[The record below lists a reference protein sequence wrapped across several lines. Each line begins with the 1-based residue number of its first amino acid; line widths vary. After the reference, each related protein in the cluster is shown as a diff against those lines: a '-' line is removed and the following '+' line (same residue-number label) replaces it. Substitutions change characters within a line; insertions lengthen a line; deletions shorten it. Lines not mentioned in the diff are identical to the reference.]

1 MCAVFAQAQASA
13 LTAAALLQALR
24 PTLFIGVPRVFDKVY
39 AGVEERLAGAG
50 VVSRLL
56 FRLAVFFKQ
65 RALRRGL
72 RWDEVCGLQRSS
84 LRTLRVLEAVWSS
97 EHEHTYRNQNAS
109 QAL

>member
-1 MCAVFAQAQASA
+1 M
-13 LTAAALLQALR
+13 QALR

-50 VVSRLL
+50 VVSRLI

-72 RWDEVCGLQRSS
+72 RWDEVCGLQRLP
-84 LRTLRVLEAVWSS
+84 LRTSGCLKLKGVQGFNTLIVIRMPVRPTEP
-97 EHEHTYRNQNAS
+97 
-109 QAL
+109 

>member
-1 MCAVFAQAQASA
+1 M
-13 LTAAALLQALR
+13 QALR

-50 VVSRLL
+50 VVSRLI

-72 RWDEVCGLQRSS
+72 RWDEVCELQRSS
-84 LRTLRVLEAVWSS
+84 LRTSGCLKLKGVQGINTLIVTRMPVRPSG
-97 EHEHTYRNQNAS
+97 Q
-109 QAL
+109 